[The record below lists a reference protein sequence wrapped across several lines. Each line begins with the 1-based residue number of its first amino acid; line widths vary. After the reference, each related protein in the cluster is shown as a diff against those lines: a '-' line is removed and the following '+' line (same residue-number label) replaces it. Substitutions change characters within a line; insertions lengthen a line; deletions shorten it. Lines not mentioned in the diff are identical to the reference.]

1 MRECK
6 LRLMFI
12 TVNIGVKMSGITRVE
27 EVMECEWRSSLK
39 VFCRTLSSR
48 GPWLVVGSSAVKSDH
63 CQILPRMAGQLMGPV
78 TG

>member
-27 EVMECEWRSSLK
+27 EVMECEWRSSLG
-39 VFCRTLSSR
+39 VFCRALSSL
-48 GPWLVVGSSAVKSDH
+48 GPWVVGSSPTKFDY
-63 CQILPRMAGQLMGPV
+63 CQILPRMAG
-78 TG
+78 